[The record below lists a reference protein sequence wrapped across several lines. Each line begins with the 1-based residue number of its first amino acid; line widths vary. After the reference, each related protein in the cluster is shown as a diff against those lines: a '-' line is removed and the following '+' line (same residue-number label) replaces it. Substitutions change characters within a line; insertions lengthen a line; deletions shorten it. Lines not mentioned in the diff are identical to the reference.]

1 MLIVERDDMTARGQ
15 ELMGVPVD
23 VKLRKKIND
32 V

>member
-23 VKLRKKIND
+23 FKLRKKNK
-32 V
+32 